1 MMAATLARQR
11 ALLDRLLRAGL
22 LPLARYL
29 AARAQIADEA
39 PLCCCVHHPRRPAH
53 IYAPDDV
60 TPLCGEC
67 AVVAYGVQEES

>member
-1 MMAATLARQR
+1 MAATLARQR

-22 LPLARYL
+22 VPLQRYL
-29 AARAQIADEA
+29 VARAQVADEA
-39 PLCCCVHHPRRPAH
+39 QPCVCVHHPRRAAL

-67 AVVAYGVQEES
+67 GLAAYAVPES